1 VRRTTIRIPSSEGPE
16 FDCHVAM
23 PETGPAIPAV
33 VLASSI
39 YGVDEDLRGI
49 ADEFASSGCIAV
61 APDLFWRTLPGPLA
75 RGDARATLRAQ
86 RRLDCIRTGERDFVD
101 VMRMLAGQPLFNG
114 RAALIGLCYGGPYAI
129 VGPKRLGFEA
139 GMSCHGSQ
147 MLDFVTDL
155 QDVERPIFIEWGDHD
170 DAAPAAVRDAYR
182 AAAAQ
187 MQNVKLRV
195 FPGAAHG
202 YMMRGNTGAFDE
214 ALYEQTIER
223 ALAMVQALREDGQ
236 SRAAAQ

>member
-1 VRRTTIRIPSSEGPE
+1 MRRTSIRIPSSEGPE
-16 FDCHVAM
+16 FDCHAAM
-23 PETGPAIPAV
+23 PETGPAVPAV

-75 RGDARATLRAQ
+75 RGDTRATLRAQ
-86 RRLDCIRTGERDFVD
+86 PRLDCIRTGERDFVD
-101 VMRMLAGQPLFNG
+101 VLRMLAGQPLFNG

-139 GMSCHGSQ
+139 GVSCHGSQ
-147 MLDFVTDL
+147 MLDFITEL
-155 QDVERPIFIEWGDHD
+155 QDIERPVSIEWGDRD
-170 DAAPAAVRDAYR
+170 DAAPAVVREAYR

-187 MQNVKLRV
+187 MRNVQVRV

-202 YMMRGNTGAFDE
+202 YMMRGNVEAFDQ

-223 ALAMVQALREDGQ
+223 ALAMLQALRNDG
-236 SRAAAQ
+236 RPAAPR